1 MKARYTLFA
10 LLAIAIMVLGACAAP
25 TPQVVEKVV
34 TQIVKEEV
42 KVVETQVVKEEVTVV
57 ETQVVEVEKI
67 VVATPAPDVMGAMT
81 GQKIAAVFSG
91 PVNDAGWTTSAYKGL
106 VSLRDKYGMEIAY
119 TENVKPADAEQ
130 IFRDYAKAG
139 FDIVFGHGFEWA
151 EAIEKVAKEFPDTKF
166 MQTNGGAADIPN
178 LFTVTNSAGEGGYF
192 VGMTACLI
200 TKSNK
205 VAYVAGTQFPLL
217 DHHIKMSRQ
226 ACKDLGKDVEVI
238 ESYVGSWADPAKA
251 KELASA
257 AIESGAD
264 VLILEADAGDLGT
277 IEAAKEA
284 QAKGNTDLRVIS
296 WVKDKNY
303 LAPDLVI
310 GGWREDIVR
319 NMEYVVAKI
328 AKGESGG
335 HFAIGLKENSVG
347 LEPFYGL
354 VPPEIET
361 QVVDTLQ
368 KYLADPTS
376 LPTLEVRTDL

>member
-1 MKARYTLFA
+1 MDH
-10 LLAIAIMVLGACAAP
+10 LGLQGPGQPAG
-25 TPQVVEKVV
+25 QVRHGDRLHREW
-34 TQIVKEEV
+34 Q
-42 KVVETQVVKEEVTVV
+42 
-57 ETQVVEVEKI
+57 
-67 VVATPAPDVMGAMT
+67 
-81 GQKIAAVFSG
+81 
-91 PVNDAGWTTSAYKGL
+91 
-106 VSLRDKYGMEIAY
+106 
-119 TENVKPADAEQ
+119 PADAEQ

-257 AIESGAD
+257 AIES
-264 VLILEADAGDLGT
+264 
-277 IEAAKEA
+277 
-284 QAKGNTDLRVIS
+284 RS
-296 WVKDKNY
+296 
-303 LAPDLVI
+303 
-310 GGWREDIVR
+310 R
-319 NMEYVVAKI
+319 MC
-328 AKGESGG
+328 
-335 HFAIGLKENSVG
+335 
-347 LEPFYGL
+347 
-354 VPPEIET
+354 
-361 QVVDTLQ
+361 
-368 KYLADPTS
+368 
-376 LPTLEVRTDL
+376 